1 MAGKREIM
9 TLLGSRGRRLKGDG
23 RGGRGREEGGRGR
36 ERERKKW
43 LRVRTYNHG
52 WKRKKSRPRLGL

>member
-1 MAGKREIM
+1 MEGKREIM
-9 TLLGSRGRRLKGDG
+9 TLLGRRLKGDE
-23 RGGRGREEGGRGR
+23 RGGEGERRGWEE